1 MHKLIKTL
9 VQILVHCWCKVY
21 TYQSS
26 LRLVGY
32 RNWIYTIWI
41 RNFIGNVGEHVTIKY
56 PCSLQ
61 GGGHRNILIGNRTT
75 VESHSILGCWE
86 HYGDQ
91 HFTPEIIIGDNCWI
105 GEYTQITSCNKI
117 TIGNGL
123 LTGRYVY
130 IGDNA
135 HGGLSWEESMIPPIR
150 RQLVSKGEIKI
161 GENVWICD
169 KVTIL
174 GGVTIGDN
182 VIIGAGSIV
191 THDIP
196 SNSIAAGIPAK
207 IIKQLKN
214 E

>member
-1 MHKLIKTL
+1 MHNFIKII
-9 VQILVHCWCKVY
+9 VQILVQCWCKVY
-21 TYQSS
+21 TNQTSV
-26 LRLVGY
+26 RLVGY
-32 RNWIYTIWI
+32 CNSIYTIWI

-61 GGGHRNILIGNRTT
+61 GGGYRNIKIGVRTT
-75 VESHSILGCWE
+75 IESHCILGCWE
-86 HYGDQ
+86 KYGGQ
-91 HFTPEIIIGDNCWI
+91 QFNPEIIIGENCWI
-105 GEYTQITSCNKI
+105 GEYTQITACNKI
-117 TIGNGL
+117 TIGDGL

-135 HGGLSWEESMIPPIR
+135 HGGLSWDEANVPPIKR
-150 RQLVSKGEIKI
+150 KLVSKGGIEI
-161 GENVWICD
+161 GNNVWIAD
-169 KVTIL
+169 RVSIL
-174 GGVTIGDN
+174 GGVSIGDN

-196 SNSIAAGIPAK
+196 ANSIVVGAPAK

>member
-1 MHKLIKTL
+1 MAFGL
-9 VQILVHCWCKVY
+9 VRLWSYIY
-21 TYQSS
+21 TYNTSVWFKNYRDS
-26 LRLVGY
+26 L
-32 RNWIYTIWI
+32 YTLWI
-41 RNFIGNVGEHVTIKY
+41 RRFLGKLGDNSIIKY

-61 GGGHRNILIGNRTT
+61 GGGAKRIKIGNKTT
-75 VESHSILGCWE
+75 IESHGILGCWE
-86 HYGDQ
+86 KYGEKR
-91 HFTPEIIIGDNCWI
+91 FFPELVIGDNCWI

>member
-1 MHKLIKTL
+1 M
-9 VQILVHCWCKVY
+9 Y
-21 TYQSS
+21 
-26 LRLVGY
+26 
-32 RNWIYTIWI
+32 N
-41 RNFIGNVGEHVTIKY
+41 
-56 PCSLQ
+56 
-61 GGGHRNILIGNRTT
+61 
-75 VESHSILGCWE
+75 
-86 HYGDQ
+86 
-91 HFTPEIIIGDNCWI
+91 
-105 GEYTQITSCNKI
+105 
-117 TIGNGL
+117 
-123 LTGRYVY
+123 

-182 VIIGAGSIV
+182 VIIGADSIV

-214 E
+214 EK